1 MDIRE
6 VSPEEKRIY
15 IDRVKGIFDDLRNV
29 LQTLEKDM
37 ESENLMDQA
46 SAVWIGGNLCSWYN
60 DFMTQIKEIEKS
72 KQNVQGLQQEI
83 METANGTGN

>member
-15 IDRVKGIFDDLRNV
+15 IDKVKMVFEDMRRVLA
-29 LQTLEKDM
+29 TLEVDM
-37 ESENLMDQA
+37 ESDDLIPQA
-46 SAVWIGGNLCSWYN
+46 AAVWIGGNICSWWH
-60 DFMTQIKEIEKS
+60 DLMTQIKEIEKS

-83 METANGTGN
+83 MEAANAKQ

>member
-15 IDRVKGIFDDLRNV
+15 IDRVKDIFDDLRKT
-29 LQTLEKDM
+29 LSTLEKDM
-37 ESENLMDQA
+37 ESLDLMEQA
-46 SAVWIGGNLCSWYN
+46 SAVWISGNLASWYN

-72 KQNVQGLQQEI
+72 KESVTNLQQEI
-83 METANGTGN
+83 KEVSNASN